1 MTLSRKVA
9 AEFIGTF
16 LLVFIGSMAVDTA
29 DSLVAVSLAHGLT
42 LLAMVYAIGP
52 ISGCHINPAITISL
66 MAIRKIKLGDG
77 LSYIVSQIL
86 GAVFAGFLH
95 AAIIPYSDTF
105 YGLTLPT
112 EAIGFDEGLAL
123 VVEAVATFSLA
134 FTVYIAGVS
143 GKVNSSVSGLAIGL
157 VLSTA
162 ILAVGPLT
170 GASLNPARTFGP
182 AVASMNFTAHWVY
195 WLGPIVGALVG
206 MSAARIVSGD

>member
-1 MTLSRKVA
+1 MALPRKIA

-29 DSLVAVSLAHGLT
+29 DSLTAVALAHGLT
-42 LLAMVYAIGP
+42 LLAMVYVIGP
-52 ISGCHINPAITISL
+52 VSGCHINPAITISL
-66 MAIRKIKLGDG
+66 MAIRKIRPGDG
-77 LSYIVSQIL
+77 IAYIISQIL
-86 GAVFAGFLH
+86 GAIVAGYIH
-95 AAIIPYSDTF
+95 AAIIPYSTTY

-112 EAIGFDEGLAL
+112 DAIGFDEGLAM
-123 VVEAVATFSLA
+123 VVEAVATFALA

-157 VLSTA
+157 TLSTA
-162 ILAVGPLT
+162 ILAIGPLT
-170 GASLNPARTFGP
+170 GASLNPARTLGP